1 MVDFLLI
8 KPPYYDE
15 GGELDLTT
23 SLERVP
29 PLGLGYVA
37 ASCKDFSVKI
47 LDMEA
52 KEIKTKDIWQEIK
65 KYSPKIIGITVI
77 SSIIEQVKK
86 ICKIIRKNSDIKI
99 ILGGPHAVLDPES
112 LIEIGDY
119 VVCGEAEVMINNFLH
134 YLIYKKGNLTK
145 IKNLVYIK
153 DKKIIHTKEELIKNL
168 DDIPFPKREL
178 WDKQDYFNF
187 FAKKRPYTSVI
198 TSRGCPYQCI
208 YCTPIYHTVRR
219 RSVENVIKEI
229 KKIISEFNTTDIE
242 FFDETFNL
250 GEKWVID
257 FCKRIIEEKI
267 KISWRARCR
276 PDLVTEE
283 STKMM
288 KEAGCYMISLGVE
301 SANDSTLNFFNKGYN
316 LKHVE
321 NAIRIIK
328 KNRIEL
334 HAYFIIGSPTEDKR
348 DTLNTINFSIRKP
361 FDYVIFSILTPQ
373 PGTGLMQI
381 ALKHKWLPNAKIDYD
396 KIKGY
401 CYPIMNHPHLTK
413 KEIMKLHKNA
423 TINFFIRPKRIMD
436 ILIKILLNK
445 GIERKKVIKTV
456 FNYLLIKR

>member
-8 KPPYYDE
+8 KPAYYDE

-37 ASCKDFSVKI
+37 ASCKNFSVEI

-52 KEIKTKDIWQEIK
+52 NEIKTQDVWQEIRR
-65 KYSPKIIGITVI
+65 YSPKIIGITVI
-77 SSIIEQVKK
+77 SSTIEQAKK
-86 ICKIIRKNSDIKI
+86 ICNIVRKNSKIKI
-99 ILGGPHAVLDPES
+99 VLGGPHAVLDPES
-112 LIEIGDY
+112 LIYFADY
-119 VVCGEAEVMINNFLH
+119 VVCGEAEMMINELLH
-134 YLIYKKGNLTK
+134 YLINKKGNLNK
-145 IKNLVYIK
+145 IKNLLYIK
-153 DKKIIHTKEELIKNL
+153 NKKIIYTKKDMIKNL
-168 DDIPFPKREL
+168 DDIPFPKRKL
-178 WDKQDYFNF
+178 WDKQDYFHF

-208 YCTPIYHTVRR
+208 YCTPIYRTVRR

-229 KKIISEFNTTDIE
+229 KEIISEFNTTDIE

-257 FCKRIIEEKI
+257 FCKRIIDDKI

-283 STKMM
+283 STKLM

-301 SANDSTLNFFNKGYN
+301 SANDKTLNFFNKGYN

-328 KNRIEL
+328 KYKIEL
-334 HAYFIIGSPTEDKR
+334 HAYFIIGSPTENKEE
-348 DTLNTINFSIRKP
+348 TLNTINFSIKKP

-373 PGTGLMQI
+373 PGTKLREI
-381 ALKHKWLPNAKIDYD
+381 AIENKWLSDYKIDFN

-401 CYPIMNHPHLTK
+401 CYPIMSHPYLK
-413 KEIMKLHKNA
+413 KEEIMKLHKIA
-423 TINFFIRPKRIMD
+423 TVNFFLRPKRIIN
-436 ILIKILLNK
+436 ILGKILFNK
-445 GIERKKVIKTV
+445 GIEKKRVITTI

>member
-8 KPPYYDE
+8 KPVYYDE
-15 GGELDLTT
+15 GGKLDLTT

-52 KEIKTKDIWQEIK
+52 KEIKTRDVWEEIK
-65 KYSPKIIGITVI
+65 KHAPRIIGITVI
-77 SSIIEQVKK
+77 SSTIEQVKK
-86 ICKIIRKNSDIKI
+86 ICEIIKKNSKIKV
-99 ILGGPHAVLDPES
+99 ILGGPHAILDPES
-112 LIEIGDY
+112 LIKMSDY
-119 VVCGEAEVMINNFLH
+119 VVCGEAEIMINDLLH
-134 YLIYKKGNLTK
+134 YLINKRGDLTK
-145 IKNLVYIK
+145 IKNLLYIK
-153 DKKIIHTKEELIKNL
+153 NKKLIYTEKNLIKNL

-178 WDKQDYFNF
+178 WNKQDYFHF

-208 YCTPIYHTVRR
+208 YCTPIYNIRR

-229 KKIISEFNTTDIE
+229 KKIIYEFNTTDIE

-257 FCKRIIEEKI
+257 FCKRVIEEKI
-267 KISWRARCR
+267 KINWRARCR

-301 SANDSTLNFFNKGYN
+301 SANDSTLKFFNKGYIIRQ
-316 LKHVE
+316 VE
-321 NAIRIIK
+321 NAIKIIK
-328 KNRIEL
+328 KNKMEL
-334 HAYFIIGSPTEDKR
+334 HAYFIIGSPTEDKKK
-348 DTLNTINFSIRKP
+348 TLNTINFSIKKP

-373 PGTGLMQI
+373 PGTKLMQT
-381 ALKHKWLPNAKIDYD
+381 ALRNNWLQDSKIDYN
-396 KIKGY
+396 KTKGY
-401 CYPIMNHPHLTK
+401 CYPIMDHPNLTRE
-413 KEIMKLHKNA
+413 EIMKLHKNA
-423 TINFFIRPKRIMD
+423 TINFFIRPKRMIN
-436 ILIKILLNK
+436 ILKKILFNK
-445 GIERKKVIKTV
+445 GIEKERVIKTI
-456 FNYLLIKR
+456 FNYLLSKR